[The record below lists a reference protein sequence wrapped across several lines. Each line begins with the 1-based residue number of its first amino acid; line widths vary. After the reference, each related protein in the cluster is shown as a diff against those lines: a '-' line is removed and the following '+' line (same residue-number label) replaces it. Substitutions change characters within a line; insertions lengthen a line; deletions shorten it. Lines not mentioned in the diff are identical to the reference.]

1 MRYPACQSPLVR
13 ERRERTSQ
21 GYRRHRCPCDKQFNE
36 RSASLRNRTQ
46 YPSDVIAMAVLWRLR
61 YKLSL
66 QDLAEASFLKKC
78 EDEGRVASVPS
89 RTLAVLSVGL
99 ALPFY

>member
-1 MRYPACQSPLVR
+1 
-13 ERRERTSQ
+13 
-21 GYRRHRCPCDKQFNE
+21 
-36 RSASLRNRTQ
+36 
-46 YPSDVIAMAVLWRLR
+46 MAVLWRLR